1 MRLALLLPLTALA
14 VRPRGH
20 MPTIPAIATAVLCS
34 ALPFLATASVSA
46 HTRTPQS
53 ARPATQAQPAPTAQD
68 KPVNPAARTM
78 VSFTERVDA
87 YLKLQK
93 GELAKL
99 PKLKPEATPLE
110 IDQHQRALGA
120 AIAKARAGA
129 KPGDVFTPDMQKVA
143 RELMQRVFANAHD
156 RRELRDSVM
165 DENPTAVR
173 FKVNDRY
180 PDAVPLSTMPPE
192 VLQNL
197 PRLPEGL
204 EYRFVGTALILL
216 DPDAHIV
223 VDYVTRALPT
233 K

>member
-1 MRLALLLPLTALA
+1 M
-14 VRPRGH
+14 PR
-20 MPTIPAIATAVLCS
+20 IPAVATAVLCS
-34 ALPFLATASVSA
+34 ALPFLATPSVSA
-46 HTRTPQS
+46 RTATPQS
-53 ARPATQAQPAPTAQD
+53 PAPAAQG
-68 KPVNPAARTM
+68 KPVNPAAQSM
-78 VSFTERVDA
+78 ASFTDRVDA

-93 GELAKL
+93 AEKAKL
-99 PKLKPEATPLE
+99 PKLKPDATPIE
-110 IDQHQRALGA
+110 IDRFQRALGA
-120 AIAKARAGA
+120 AMATARAGA

-143 RELMQRVFANAHD
+143 RELMQRVFRNAHD

-165 DENPTAVR
+165 DENPSAVR

-204 EYRFVGTALILL
+204 EYRFVGDALILL

-223 VDYVTRALPT
+223 VDYVTRALP
-233 K
+233 KK

>member
-1 MRLALLLPLTALA
+1 MTR
-14 VRPRGH
+14 
-20 MPTIPAIATAVLCS
+20 IPAVVTAVLCS

-46 HTRTPQS
+46 RTPTPQS
-53 ARPATQAQPAPTAQD
+53 AAAKSQD
-68 KPVNPAARTM
+68 KPVNPAAQTM
-78 VSFTERVDA
+78 ASFTERVDA

-93 GELAKL
+93 AEKAKL
-99 PKLKPEATPLE
+99 PKLKPEATPIE
-110 IDQHQRALGA
+110 IDRHQRALGA
-120 AIAKARAGA
+120 AMGKARAGA

-143 RELMQRVFANAHD
+143 RELMQRVFASAHD
-156 RRELRDSVM
+156 RRELRNSVM
-165 DENPTAVR
+165 DENPTTVR

-204 EYRFVGTALILL
+204 EYRFVGDVLILL

-223 VDYVTRALPT
+223 VDYVTRALP
-233 K
+233 KK